1 MTSTGKVYLVGAGPG
16 DPDLLTVKALKVL
29 QAADVV
35 VYDRLV
41 SPEIIKLIPAGI
53 MLIGVGKSARNH
65 TIPQSEINEMLV
77 ALARKGRTV
86 VRLKGG
92 DPFIFGRGS
101 EEAQVLFEADIPF
114 DVVPGMTSA
123 QGCSAFSRIPL
134 THRGLA
140 TSVRYITGHC
150 REDRE
155 LNLDWQGLVDPDTT
169 LVVYMGLANI
179 VQITDQLIAHG
190 MPTETPAAAIMNGTI
205 PEGKIYFSSVRNLPS
220 LVRDEGLKPPVL
232 FIIGAV
238 VDVAKTLGVRS
249 DASRS
254 DDIMRIG

>member
-1 MTSTGKVYLVGAGPG
+1 MKAPGKVYLVGAGPG
-16 DPDLLTVKALKVL
+16 DPDLLTIKALKIL

-41 SPEIIKLIPAGI
+41 SAGILELIPSGI
-53 MLIGVGKSARNH
+53 MLIGVGKSSKKH

-77 ALARKGRTV
+77 ALARKGRNV

-101 EEAQVLFEADIPF
+101 EEAQVLVEENVPFE
-114 DVVPGMTSA
+114 VVPGMTSA

-134 THRGLA
+134 THRGRA

-155 LNLDWQGLVDPDTT
+155 LVLDWQGLVDPDTT
-169 LVVYMGLANI
+169 LVIYMGLANI
-179 VQITDQLIAHG
+179 QQIRDKLIAHG
-190 MPTETPAAAIMNGTI
+190 MPEDTPAAAIMSGTT
-205 PEGKIYFSSVRNLPS
+205 PDGKVYFSTVSELPS
-220 LVRDEGLKPPVL
+220 LVRDKGLKPPVL
-232 FIIGAV
+232 FIIGSV
-238 VDVAKTLGVRS
+238 VEVAQTLGANSNAAQDDTIVRT
-249 DASRS
+249 
-254 DDIMRIG
+254 G

>member
-1 MTSTGKVYLVGAGPG
+1 MTAPGKVYLVGAGPG
-16 DPDLLTVKALKVL
+16 DPDLLTIKALKAL

-41 SPEIIKLIPAGI
+41 SQSILGLVPAGT

-65 TIPQSEINEMLV
+65 TIPQDEINEMLV
-77 ALARKGRTV
+77 ALARKGRNV

-101 EEAQVLFEADIPF
+101 EEAQILVQENIPF
-114 DVVPGMTSA
+114 DVIPGMTSA

-155 LNLDWQGLVDPDTT
+155 LNLDWRGLVDPDTT
-169 LVVYMGLANI
+169 LVIYMGLANI
-179 VQITDQLIAHG
+179 SQITDKLIAHG
-190 MPTETPAAAIMNGTI
+190 MPGDTLAAAVMNGTT
-205 PEGKIYFSSVRNLPS
+205 PDGKVYFSNVGELPS
-220 LVRDEGLKPPVL
+220 LVRDKALKPPVL

-238 VDVAKTLGVRS
+238 VQVAQTLGVQSNALSEDTIVR
-249 DASRS
+249 A
-254 DDIMRIG
+254 G

>member
-1 MTSTGKVYLVGAGPG
+1 MTAPGKVYLVGAGPG
-16 DPDLLTVKALKVL
+16 DPDLLTIKALKIL
-29 QAADVV
+29 QTADVV

-41 SPEIIKLIPAGI
+41 SQRIIDLIPQGI
-53 MLIGVGKSARNH
+53 MLIGVGKSAHNH

-101 EEAQVLFEADIPF
+101 EEAQVLFQEDVPF
-114 DVVPGMTSA
+114 DVIPGMTSA

-134 THRGLA
+134 THRGRA

-155 LNLDWQGLVDPDTT
+155 LNLDWRGLVDPETT
-169 LVVYMGLANI
+169 LVIYMGLANI
-179 VQITDQLIAHG
+179 TQITDKLIAHG
-190 MPTETPAAAIMNGTI
+190 MAAKTPAAAIMNGTT
-205 PEGKIYFSSVRNLPS
+205 PDGEVYFSSVSELPS

-232 FIIGAV
+232 FIIGSV
-238 VDVAKTLGVRS
+238 VEVAQTLGVRS
-249 DASRS
+249 NAPLDN
-254 DDIMRIG
+254 DYMRIG

>member
-1 MTSTGKVYLVGAGPG
+1 MTKPGKVYLVGAGPG
-16 DPDLLTVKALKVL
+16 DPDLLTVKALKIQ

-41 SPEIIKLIPAGI
+41 SPDIIKLIPSGI

-114 DVVPGMTSA
+114 DVIPGMTSA
-123 QGCSAFSRIPL
+123 QGCSAFSKIPL
-134 THRGLA
+134 THRGRA
-140 TSVRYITGHC
+140 TSVRY
-150 REDRE
+150 
-155 LNLDWQGLVDPDTT
+155 
-169 LVVYMGLANI
+169 
-179 VQITDQLIAHG
+179 
-190 MPTETPAAAIMNGTI
+190 
-205 PEGKIYFSSVRNLPS
+205 
-220 LVRDEGLKPPVL
+220 
-232 FIIGAV
+232 
-238 VDVAKTLGVRS
+238 
-249 DASRS
+249 
-254 DDIMRIG
+254 